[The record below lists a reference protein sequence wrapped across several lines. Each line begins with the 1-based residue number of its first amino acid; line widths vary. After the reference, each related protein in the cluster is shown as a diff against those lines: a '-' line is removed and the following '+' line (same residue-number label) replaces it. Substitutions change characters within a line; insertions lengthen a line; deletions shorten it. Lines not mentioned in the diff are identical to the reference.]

1 MLLDTC
7 TLLWWLTRE
16 QALPPRVRE
25 RLGDAAQPA
34 FVSVVTLWEILL
46 KHSLGR
52 IGIDSGEQT
61 PFDFL
66 VETIAAVGFEL
77 IDLRPGDIRHIS
89 ALPPIHRDPF
99 DRVLICQAIERGLT
113 LVTPDVDIRRY
124 PIRTLW
130 S

>member
-16 QALPPRVRE
+16 EALPPRVRE
-25 RLGDAAQPA
+25 HLGDAAQPA

-46 KHSLGR
+46 KHSLGK
-52 IGIDSGEQT
+52 IGIDSGAQT
-61 PFDFL
+61 AFDFL
-66 VETIAAVGFEL
+66 VETIAAAGFEL

-89 ALPPIHRDPF
+89 VLPPIHRDPF
-99 DRVLICQAIERGLT
+99 DRVLFCQAIERGLA
-113 LVTPDVDIRRY
+113 LVTPDVAIRRY

-130 S
+130 G